1 VDLVELPL
9 NDHAVRREH
18 RRAATWQDRLHGVC
32 PDIERSRVRLA
43 APATVKSVTVPL
55 DGGPLFINTSSDSGE
70 GNIDFTATGSC
81 YTPSGQP
88 QT

>member
-1 VDLVELPL
+1 
-9 NDHAVRREH
+9 
-18 RRAATWQDRLHGVC
+18 
-32 PDIERSRVRLA
+32 
-43 APATVKSVTVPL
+43 L